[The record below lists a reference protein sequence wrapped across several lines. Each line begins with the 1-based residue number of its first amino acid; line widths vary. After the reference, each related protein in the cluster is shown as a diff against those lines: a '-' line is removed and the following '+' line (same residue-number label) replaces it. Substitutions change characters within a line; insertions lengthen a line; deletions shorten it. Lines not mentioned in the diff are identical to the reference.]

1 MLRKKWLLGMLALAL
16 AVMLSSCASQAA
28 SAMKGPGQFYGGN
41 ATMEKYGMEA
51 NSIVLGLFG
60 KGWPTAEKVAKDNG
74 ITKIATVEHYAT
86 PGLFFL
92 WTRYTT
98 IVTGE

>member
-1 MLRKKWLLGMLALAL
+1 MLRKKWLLGMAALAL
-16 AVMLSSCASQAA
+16 AVMVSGCASQAA
-28 SAMKGPGQFYGGN
+28 GALMGPGQFYSGT
-41 ATMEKYGMEA
+41 AAMEKRGEES
-51 NSIVLGLFG
+51 NTIVLWMFG

-74 ITKIATVEHYAT
+74 ITKIATVEHYSR
-86 PGLFFL
+86 PGVLYL